1 MLLFGDSICQE
12 CSVPYGERCSTYE
25 LVPRN
30 LLRSNNEAEFWLCV
44 PLMRTHH
51 YLHIGVWYNVQWGG
65 IVAPYGPSIHGGS
78 LKVINVG
85 VSLISKT
92 HLTRFNKVSMDS
104 FTFTRISWTVTV
116 WSWLKLHTPCWLLDH
131 CPLYKRT
138 KRPICK
144 YIFSKI
150 SNRFHSLLT
159 FPQQRLYSD
168 NNFTIINFFSYIS
181 MVYLNGVLSL
191 CIQNSPFRRKKQ
203 VKESRWTNSSFVCFK
218 ADIIS
223 RTF

>member
-1 MLLFGDSICQE
+1 MVARCCSSETPSVKKVLFPMVNVVRHTNWYLATSSAPIMRQSFG
-12 CSVPYGERCSTYE
+12 SVFHSCAPIIISTS
-25 LVPRN
+25 VFDTMF
-30 LLRSNNEAEFWLCV
+30 S
-44 PLMRTHH
+44 
-51 YLHIGVWYNVQWGG
+51 GG
-65 IVAPYGPSIHGGS
+65 ILAPSGPSIHGGS
-78 LKVINVG
+78 L
-85 VSLISKT
+85 KT

-168 NNFTIINFFSYIS
+168 NNFTLINFFSYIS
-181 MVYLNGVLSL
+181 MVYLNGILSL

-203 VKESRWTNSSFVCFK
+203 VKESRSTDSSFVSFK